1 METFRLKTSYIIV
14 PGAWNTRIFDPMW
27 LMKNFDLDKQPN
39 FNKKIGI
46 SFNFEERDVKFDFCG
61 ISVIPTN
68 NNLTLQINDFNQ
80 FEDKCN
86 FTETILKKIFLLLP
100 QTPIKGIG
108 FDFVFEFLS
117 STTSSF
123 AKNIL
128 NKSNLN
134 GEFTLSRNY
143 YQKKEKDYILTIIGS
158 INNDDPDILGI
169 IEFNYNYKSPNY
181 LKGDNVFC
189 NQYNISTRLIN
200 G

>member
-1 METFRLKTSYIIV
+1 MCYYLFFPK
-14 PGAWNTRIFDPMW
+14 
-27 LMKNFDLDKQPN
+27 
-39 FNKKIGI
+39 NKKKR
-46 SFNFEERDVKFDFCG
+46 NFIWFIKINELETYSIFPLEKFL
-61 ISVIPTN
+61 N
-68 NNLTLQINDFNQ
+68 
-80 FEDKCN
+80 
-86 FTETILKKIFLLLP
+86 KKIFLLLP
-100 QTPIKGIG
+100 HTPIKGIG

-169 IEFNYNYKSPNY
+169 IEFNYNYKSLNY